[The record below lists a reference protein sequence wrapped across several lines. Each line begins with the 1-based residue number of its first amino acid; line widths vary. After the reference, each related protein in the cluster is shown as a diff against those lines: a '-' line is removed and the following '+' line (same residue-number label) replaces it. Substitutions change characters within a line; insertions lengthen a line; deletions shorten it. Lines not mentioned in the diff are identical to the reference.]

1 MATQR
6 GYTFLLFLLLLLTGS
21 AALIY
26 YLWGEMQQLRE
37 QTRDL
42 PQIHLQLAE
51 LQTKFK
57 ASPDQQIQVI
67 NEKFQPLHE
76 ELKLLSKQQQQTE
89 SKTAI
94 LSHQM
99 SQLIE
104 NPDWVMA
111 EVNYLVT
118 LAHHRLTIAKDAVG
132 ALLALTA
139 ADDRLRR
146 LNNPTLDKIRVQL
159 GKDMVNLRNLAPIEV
174 EGMITRLANYVAQT
188 DNLMLLQG
196 KFADPAP
203 VTAPKPQ
210 PTEDKNL
217 DWQEQLVRIG
227 LALQNLVI
235 IRHNENAETGKLSV
249 DQRFYVR
256 ENLRLKLEMA
266 RLAAYRRDSQ
276 SFAVAVK
283 AVEDWLNRYFDQR
296 DKTIQTMLQ
305 DLAEMQKTVLTQQLP
320 DISESLRSLQRAS
333 VILSETPNVPKE

>member
-217 DWQEQLVRIG
+217 DWQEQLGYIG

>member
-42 PQIHLQLAE
+42 PQIHQQLTE

-217 DWQEQLVRIG
+217 DWQEQLGHIG

>member
-118 LAHHRLTIAKDAVG
+118 LAHHRLTIAKDAAG

-333 VILSETPNVPKE
+333 VILSETPSVPKE

>member
-42 PQIHLQLAE
+42 PQIHQQLTE

-118 LAHHRLTIAKDAVG
+118 LAHHRLTIAKDAAG

-174 EGMITRLANYVAQT
+174 EGMITRLANYVAQS

-203 VTAPKPQ
+203 VTTPKPQ

-217 DWQEQLVRIG
+217 DWQEQLGYIG
-227 LALQNLVI
+227 LALQNLVV

>member
-217 DWQEQLVRIG
+217 DWQEQLGHIG

-333 VILSETPNVPKE
+333 VILSETPSVPKE

>member
-217 DWQEQLVRIG
+217 DWQEQLGHIG

>member
-42 PQIHLQLAE
+42 PQIHQQLTE

-118 LAHHRLTIAKDAVG
+118 LAHHRLTIAKDAAG

-217 DWQEQLVRIG
+217 DWQEQLGYIG